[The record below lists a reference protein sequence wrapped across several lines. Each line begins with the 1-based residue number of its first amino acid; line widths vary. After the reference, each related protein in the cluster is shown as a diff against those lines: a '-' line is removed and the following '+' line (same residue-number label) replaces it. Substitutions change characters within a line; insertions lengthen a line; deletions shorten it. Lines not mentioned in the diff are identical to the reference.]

1 MPIALPDDRAEED
14 KYLIVAGEA
23 ALHREGMQRYII
35 LFLRGDFT
43 LEEANAFALAAFD
56 DMAVIPLAAQYFDQ
70 NIVAESMGFS
80 VDAAGLPEKV
90 QHLVDKYSVVEYIG
104 CYEWHLMWHY
114 VREYRMQ
121 QDHSQGS
128 GESSDGDA
136 SRVDLTNATGS
147 AGTSDG
153 DASRADLTNAAAAS
167 PTP

>member
-90 QHLVDKYSVVEYIG
+90 QHLVDKYSVPEYIG

-114 VREYRMQ
+114 AREYHGKMMPR
-121 QDHSQGS
+121 
-128 GESSDGDA
+128 
-136 SRVDLTNATGS
+136 
-147 AGTSDG
+147 
-153 DASRADLTNAAAAS
+153 
-167 PTP
+167 